1 MLRQN
6 LSNPGGPPARY
17 DIGFQFL
24 SLGAWAMSPALERL
38 AIEFLSSSSVPVKK
52 GAAEVLGKYG
62 SASAEEPL
70 WHTMEFFHN
79 WWQGREA
86 QLKEHQ
92 NEEGFQFERTL
103 RIALAQGDAWVA
115 GREKLQRLQSL
126 CSSDWCRNE
135 VTGWLREAESPIQVS
150 VAAMPE
156 GFISVGQ
163 YRLRSTELPRKL
175 SQYPAGTIF
184 KIVPTANRSTEV
196 IEAAIRAAGHTLA
209 PQFVLRL

>member
-1 MLRQN
+1 MLPDRTLPEMDDVFTASLQSGRYDDRPILRYATGNIVQQAEAAYLRRNQELGRQNLDQCCAPLAFYFLKYDPVFGESVLRHN

-52 GAAEVLGKYG
+52 GAADVLGKYG

-86 QLKEHQ
+86 QLKEH
-92 NEEGFQFERTL
+92 RT
-103 RIALAQGDAWVA
+103 RKG
-115 GREKLQRLQSL
+115 
-126 CSSDWCRNE
+126 CSSNARC
-135 VTGWLREAESPIQVS
+135 A
-150 VAAMPE
+150 
-156 GFISVGQ
+156 
-163 YRLRSTELPRKL
+163 LP
-175 SQYPAGTIF
+175 
-184 KIVPTANRSTEV
+184 
-196 IEAAIRAAGHTLA
+196 
-209 PQFVLRL
+209 